1 MQIKD
6 KDDQY
11 MHSRLPISKDEKIL
25 AIYKHHWFAYASVWL
40 MGIIIIAVI
49 MGIAALVVFVSG
61 SDNSGVSNNKTLIFT
76 LATAVSA
83 VVGLFTFIPVYLKSQ
98 EQVVLTEEALLQIL
112 QPSLFASKIS
122 QLNLQHI
129 NDVSVRQDV
138 IGTIL
143 GFGKI
148 SVETPGEQDNY
159 EFVMIPNPHI
169 AAREII
175 DAHENYQ
182 AAVESGRMPS
192 TLGTAPQQ
200 NNQVPAIDPQQYQQF
215 LEFQKMTA
223 AAQQQSATPGTD
235 SQPAGNPATTSEAP
249 RDPTSQE

>member
-11 MHSRLPISKDEKIL
+11 MHSRLPISKDEQIL
-25 AIYKHHWFAYASVWL
+25 AIYKHHWFAYASLWL
-40 MGIIIIAVI
+40 MGLVIIAVI
-49 MGIAALVVFVSG
+49 MGIAALVVFVTG
-61 SDNSGVSNNKTLIFT
+61 SDNSSVNSNKTLIFG
-76 LATAVSA
+76 LATIVSA

-129 NDVSVRQDV
+129 NDVSVRQD
-138 IGTIL
+138 IFGTIL
-143 GFGKI
+143 GYGKI

-159 EFVMIPNPHI
+159 EFFMIPNPNK
-169 AAREII
+169 AAREVI

-182 AAVESGRMPS
+182 AAVEAGRIPS
-192 TLGTAPQQ
+192 TLGDQQ
-200 NNQVPAIDPQQYQQF
+200 AAPAIDPQQYEQF
-215 LEFQKMTA
+215 LEFQKMA
-223 AAQQQSATPGTD
+223 AAQQQTQ
-235 SQPAGNPATTSEAP
+235 QPAQTPPSSPPAGAEPAQPAAP
-249 RDPTSQE
+249 QDQNSQQ